1 MLGKSIAKLI
11 GHFITARRGRDALH
25 NSRRA
30 RRGFCGMSREAQ
42 NPRQGWR
49 LAWFCNEVDRPQN
62 HAPEGVRPKTGA
74 LPTKPL
80 ACALGTRRAVLAS
93 KSSRFGLE
101 RAWRELC
108 RASLGFTSPGP
119 NAAASTPPFPPQWS
133 RARL

>member
-1 MLGKSIAKLI
+1 
-11 GHFITARRGRDALH
+11 
-25 NSRRA
+25 
-30 RRGFCGMSREAQ
+30 MSREAQ

-62 HAPEGVRPKTGA
+62 HAPEWVRPKTGA

-93 KSSRFGLE
+93 KSSRFGRE

-108 RASLGFTSPGP
+108 RGSLWRARDDFDLGFLE
-119 NAAASTPPFPPQWS
+119 AVILAFLVST
-133 RARL
+133 L

>member
-11 GHFITARRGRDALH
+11 RHFITAGRGRDALH

-30 RRGFCGMSREAQ
+30 RRG
-42 NPRQGWR
+42 
-49 LAWFCNEVDRPQN
+49 FCNEVDRPQN

-108 RASLGFTSPGP
+108 RASLNQAAI
-119 NAAASTPPFPPQWS
+119 NA
-133 RARL
+133 

>member
-1 MLGKSIAKLI
+1 
-11 GHFITARRGRDALH
+11 
-25 NSRRA
+25 
-30 RRGFCGMSREAQ
+30 MSREAQ

-108 RASLGFTSPGP
+108 RASLGSKQQFVAKSGYAKNNPTPAPG
-119 NAAASTPPFPPQWS
+119 ARTGADPPGS
-133 RARL
+133 HG